1 MEKYEDQSMA
11 YIVNPVNT
19 NMQDW
24 SQNNISIIIPAYN
37 CHKTLPQ
44 ALASIMMQENI
55 HEIETIIADD
65 CSDYPYDEIAEA
77 FSKFM
82 KIKIVRLKKGGGP
95 GTARQVGYDNSVGKY
110 VMFMDA
116 DDSFISC
123 DSVNI
128 LKRVLLEKDQDCV
141 YGQFLEQTESG
152 ELIVHEIHMVWM
164 FGKLYKRDF
173 LEHYN
178 IRMNMSHSN
187 EDTGF
192 NCVVK
197 GCTNKIWYIP
207 KPVYTWRM
215 KPNSI
220 TRFNNG
226 MYGSESGLCGFLT
239 NMIWQIKEL
248 EKRFINKNYILTQ
261 IVSIMCTLYNYYIE
275 TMQNYPLGT
284 EANMEWCRY
293 YYEQCYKPYENLIDD
308 TILNETYANVAAD
321 YNASGKKIIPKITF
335 FDWMKEVKS
344 KPYTHDPMH
353 DVGGSIIE
361 IPQTTPENY
370 PVDITEYM
378 DNLMKLP
385 DVNDNTNMSRMDGMK
400 KILDEDK
407 KEREKFLKENIV
419 PKINE
424 KEKSD
429 KKKVNLRSKSNSS
442 VKKDLVDDNKEEC
455 KEVDSDWIAP
465 RE

>member
-1 MEKYEDQSMA
+1 
-11 YIVNPVNT
+11 
-19 NMQDW
+19 
-24 SQNNISIIIPAYN
+24 
-37 CHKTLPQ
+37 
-44 ALASIMMQENI
+44 
-55 HEIETIIADD
+55 
-65 CSDYPYDEIAEA
+65 
-77 FSKFM
+77 
-82 KIKIVRLKKGGGP
+82 
-95 GTARQVGYDNSVGKY
+95 
-110 VMFMDA
+110 
-116 DDSFISC
+116 
-123 DSVNI
+123 
-128 LKRVLLEKDQDCV
+128 
-141 YGQFLEQTESG
+141 
-152 ELIVHEIHMVWM
+152 
-164 FGKLYKRDF
+164 
-173 LEHYN
+173 
-178 IRMNMSHSN
+178 
-187 EDTGF
+187 
-192 NCVVK
+192 
-197 GCTNKIWYIP
+197 
-207 KPVYTWRM
+207 M

-321 YNASGKKIIPKITF
+321 YNASGRKIIPKITF

-385 DVNDNTNMSRMDGMK
+385 EVNDNTNMSRMDGMK

-419 PKINE
+419 PKIND
-424 KEKSD
+424 KEKTE

-442 VKKDLVDDNKEEC
+442 AKKNSINENQEEN
-455 KEVDSDWIAP
+455 EDIDWLPP
-465 RE
+465 R